1 MKFFGSFF
9 PEIKQKIIE
18 ASPAMITLPEPEDI
32 GSKLDND
39 QIINIGPDPKLNIS
53 MIRRKIFSKL
63 KFFILTVLILC

>member
-9 PEIKQKIIE
+9 PEIKQKLIE
-18 ASPAMITLPEPEDI
+18 TSPAMITLPEPEDI

-39 QIINIGPDPKLNIS
+39 QIINIGPEPKLNIS

-63 KFFILTVLILC
+63 EF